1 MFFCISIETRPF
13 SFESVLEIAVGTIRI
28 SGVVDVAVIF
38 VVVVVMVVEVV
49 VRGNVEVVVKIG
61 QLCSSDE
68 SSQSRFPSHLLCDS
82 IHSLELTHRNC
93 HWLHIASVVVVVV
106 GVVVDIVDISWV
118 VIISGDE
125 GLNVTGITGG
135 MMTSHPWCPFS
146 GLNYYVTFR
155 LRQCYV
161 KCYLDSKS

>member
-1 MFFCISIETRPF
+1 MRNLMSDSISKSKFPFNLRIKNQNLYVFCISIETRPF

-28 SGVVDVAVIF
+28 SCVVDVAVIF
-38 VVVVVMVVEVV
+38 VVVVMVVEVV

-93 HWLHIASVVVVVV
+93 H
-106 GVVVDIVDISWV
+106 
-118 VIISGDE
+118 
-125 GLNVTGITGG
+125 
-135 MMTSHPWCPFS
+135 
-146 GLNYYVTFR
+146 
-155 LRQCYV
+155 
-161 KCYLDSKS
+161 

>member
-28 SGVVDVAVIF
+28 SCVVDVTVIF
-38 VVVVVMVVEVV
+38 VVVVMVVEVV

-93 HWLHIASVVVVVV
+93 H
-106 GVVVDIVDISWV
+106 
-118 VIISGDE
+118 
-125 GLNVTGITGG
+125 
-135 MMTSHPWCPFS
+135 
-146 GLNYYVTFR
+146 
-155 LRQCYV
+155 
-161 KCYLDSKS
+161 

>member
-1 MFFCISIETRPF
+1 MSIDAKFDVRFEFKVKIWIQPTHKKPNISFFFGIETRPF
-13 SFESVLEIAVGTIRI
+13 SFESVLEIAVGIIRI

-93 HWLHIASVVVVVV
+93 H
-106 GVVVDIVDISWV
+106 
-118 VIISGDE
+118 
-125 GLNVTGITGG
+125 
-135 MMTSHPWCPFS
+135 
-146 GLNYYVTFR
+146 
-155 LRQCYV
+155 
-161 KCYLDSKS
+161 

>member
-1 MFFCISIETRPF
+1 MRNLMFDSISKSKFPFNLRIKNQNLYVFCISIETRPF

-38 VVVVVMVVEVV
+38 VVVVMVVEVV

-93 HWLHIASVVVVVV
+93 H
-106 GVVVDIVDISWV
+106 
-118 VIISGDE
+118 
-125 GLNVTGITGG
+125 
-135 MMTSHPWCPFS
+135 
-146 GLNYYVTFR
+146 
-155 LRQCYV
+155 
-161 KCYLDSKS
+161 